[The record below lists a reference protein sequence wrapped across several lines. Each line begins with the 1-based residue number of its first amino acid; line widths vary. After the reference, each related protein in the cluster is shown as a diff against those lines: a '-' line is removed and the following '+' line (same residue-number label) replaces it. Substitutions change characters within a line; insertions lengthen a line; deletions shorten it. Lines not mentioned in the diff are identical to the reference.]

1 LSRSGPSTKAVELA
15 RRVARSAPGRR
26 LIAAIQDER
35 PDPPLDEWLAHYFD
49 ARLSELDAACA
60 GAGPEAFPLFRDL
73 DDDLWAL
80 LLSREYARYPNIRA
94 LLPELPER
102 SLQMRWN
109 GTAGLALLNQG
120 KAFYVRAKERFSRS
134 SGVPLGHSR
143 VLDFGCG
150 WGRLTR
156 FFARD
161 VAPGA
166 LFGCDPVEEILD
178 VSRRLRVPATL
189 ARCEFVPERLPFEDR
204 FELVFAFSVFTHI
217 SEATHQACLRAIHTS
232 LRPGGVLIVTV
243 RSPAYL
249 GHRDAMRPLLDSLGA
264 EPLAALAEPRY
275 LFVPHAAEPHHPQ
288 YHGGEMTY
296 GETVISLSYIEH
308 RWAPLFELVDVSLLT
323 EDMHQVVVTLRRQN

>member
-1 LSRSGPSTKAVELA
+1 M
-15 RRVARSAPGRR
+15 
-26 LIAAIQDER
+26 QDDR
-35 PDPPLDEWLAHYFD
+35 PDQPLDEWLAHYFD

-60 GAGPEAFPLFRDL
+60 GAGPEALPLFRDL

-109 GTAGLALLNQG
+109 GTAGLQLINQG
-120 KAFYVRAKERFSRS
+120 KAFYVRAKERLSRS
-134 SGVPLGHSR
+134 SAVALEDSK

-189 ARCEFVPERLPFEDR
+189 ARCDFVPERLPFEER
-204 FELVFAFSVFTHI
+204 FDLVFAFSVFTHI
-217 SEATHQACLRAIHTS
+217 SEAAHEACLRAIHAS
-232 LRPGGVLIVTV
+232 LSPGGILIVTV

-249 GHRDAMRPLLDSLGA
+249 GHSDAMRPLLDSLGA
-264 EPLAALAEPRY
+264 DPLAALAEPRY
-275 LFVPHAAEPHHPQ
+275 LFVPHAAEPQHPQ

-296 GETVISLSYIEH
+296 GETVISLPYIEQ

-323 EDMHQVVVTLRRQN
+323 EDMHQVVVTLRRRE

>member
-1 LSRSGPSTKAVELA
+1 M
-15 RRVARSAPGRR
+15 
-26 LIAAIQDER
+26 QDDR
-35 PDPPLDEWLAHYFD
+35 ADPPLDEWLAHYFD

-60 GAGPEAFPLFRDL
+60 GAGGEALPLFRDL

-80 LLSREYARYPNIRA
+80 LLSRNYVRYPNIRA
-94 LLPELPER
+94 LLPDLPER

-109 GTAGLALLNQG
+109 GTAGLQLINQG
-120 KAFYVRAKERFSRS
+120 KAFYVRAKQRFSRS
-134 SGVPLGHSR
+134 SAVALEDSK

-166 LFGCDPVEEILD
+166 VFACDPVEEILD

-189 ARCEFVPERLPFEDR
+189 AACDFIPKRMPFEER
-204 FELVFAFSVFTHI
+204 FELVFSFSVFTHI
-217 SEATHQACLRAIHTS
+217 SEAAHDACLRAIHAS
-232 LRPGGVLIVTV
+232 LSPGGILIVTV

-249 GHRDAMRPLLDSLGA
+249 GHSDAMRSLLGSLGSD
-264 EPLAALAEPRY
+264 PLAALAEPRY
-275 LFVPHAAEPHHPQ
+275 LFVPHAAEPQHPQ

-296 GETVISLSYIEH
+296 GETVISLPYIEQ

-323 EDMHQVVVTLRRQN
+323 EDMHQVVLTLRRA

>member
-1 LSRSGPSTKAVELA
+1 M
-15 RRVARSAPGRR
+15 
-26 LIAAIQDER
+26 QDDR
-35 PDPPLDEWLAHYFD
+35 PDPLLDEWLAHYFD

-60 GAGPEAFPLFRDL
+60 GAGPEALPLFRDL

-94 LLPELPER
+94 LLPQLPER

-109 GTAGLALLNQG
+109 GTAGLQLINQG

-134 SGVPLGHSR
+134 SGVALEDSK

-178 VSRRLRVPATL
+178 VSKRLRVPATL
-189 ARCEFVPERLPFEDR
+189 ARCDFVPERLPFDQR
-204 FELVFAFSVFTHI
+204 FELAFAFSVFTHI
-217 SEATHQACLRAIHTS
+217 SEAAHEACLGAIHAS
-232 LRPGGVLIVTV
+232 LSPGGILIVTV

-249 GHRDAMRPLLDSLGA
+249 GYSDAMRPLLDSLGSD
-264 EPLAALAEPRY
+264 PVAALTEPRF
-275 LFVPHAAEPHHPQ
+275 LFIPHAAEPQHPQ
-288 YHGGEMTY
+288 YHAGEMTY
-296 GETVISLSYIEH
+296 GETVISLPYIEQ
-308 RWAPLFELVDVSLLT
+308 RWAPQFELVDVSLMT
-323 EDMHQVVVTLRRQN
+323 EDLHQIVVTLRRRN